1 MNSDFV
7 KIALP
12 NSAMNNTSNK
22 VLLVVTLILL
32 AAATRLFDHPANFTP
47 IAAIAIFGGALL
59 GKRLA
64 YVLPLAIM
72 LVSDLA
78 LELISGNGFYADQVF
93 VYGSFLMVVFLSSKT
108 LKSKLKA
115 QNVLG
120 TALASSVLFYLVTNF
135 GAWLMS
141 GYYPMSFAGLFQSY
155 VMAIPFFKNEILA
168 TLSYSAVLFGIY
180 HLVVNKGFKLA
191 RVRS

>member
-1 MNSDFV
+1 MNTDFV
-7 KIALP
+7 KIASP
-12 NSAMNNTSNK
+12 NSAMNKTLNK
-22 VLLVVTLILL
+22 VLLVTTLILL

-72 LVSDLA
+72 LISDIA
-78 LELISGNGFYADQVF
+78 LELISGNGFYPDQVF

-108 LKSKLKA
+108 LRSKVKA

-120 TALASSVLFYLVTNF
+120 TALASSVLFFLVTNF
-135 GAWLMS
+135 GSWLMWDIYPNTAS
-141 GYYPMSFAGLFQSY
+141 GLIQSY
-155 VMAIPFFKNEILA
+155 VMAIPFFQNEILA

-180 HLVVNKGFKLA
+180 HLVTNKGFKLA
-191 RVRS
+191 PVRS

>member
-1 MNSDFV
+1 MSAGFL
-7 KIALP
+7 KIASP
-12 NSAMNNTSNK
+12 NSTMNKTVNK
-22 VLLVVTLILL
+22 VLLVATLILL

-64 YVLPLAIM
+64 YLLPLAIM
-72 LVSDLA
+72 LVSDVA
-78 LELISGNGFYADQVF
+78 LELISGNGFYPDQIF

-120 TALASSVLFYLVTNF
+120 TALASSVLFFLVTNF
-135 GAWLMS
+135 GSWLMWDF
-141 GYYPMSFAGLFQSY
+141 YPNTLSGLFQSY
-155 VMAIPFFKNEILA
+155 VMAIPFFRNEILA
-168 TLSYSAVLFGIY
+168 TLGYSAVLFGVY
-180 HLVVNKGFKLA
+180 HLVTNKVFKLA
-191 RVRS
+191 PVRS